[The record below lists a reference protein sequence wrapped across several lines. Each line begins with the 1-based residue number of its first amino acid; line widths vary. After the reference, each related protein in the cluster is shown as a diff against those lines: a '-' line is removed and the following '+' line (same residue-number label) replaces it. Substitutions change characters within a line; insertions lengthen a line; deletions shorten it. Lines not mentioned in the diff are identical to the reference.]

1 MKQLLITGLL
11 IFTLGCKKKNTTP
24 EPTPIVNVC
33 ETKTKVFEG
42 KYETQSDSKDTITI
56 VFIHNNC
63 PTEGVNTYSVYG
75 LGKAYNNAV
84 QSALDVNK
92 VYQITSNEGQKS
104 ATTSNVNCTW
114 WFNVDGKLGGNM
126 NGLGAMYFKKL

>member
-1 MKQLLITGLL
+1 MKKAIAIGLL
-11 IFTLGCKKKNTTP
+11 IFTIGCKKKDITP
-24 EPTPIVNVC
+24 EPTPTPYVC

-84 QSALDVNK
+84 QSNLDENK
-92 VYQITSNEGQKS
+92 VYEIKSDEYLKS
-104 ATTSNVNCTW
+104 ATTIGVNCTW
-114 WFNVDGKLGGNM
+114 GINDNLVVNHGIA
-126 NGLGAMYFKKL
+126 GALIFKKL

>member
-1 MKQLLITGLL
+1 MRKIMIFALLI
-11 IFTLGCKKKNTTP
+11 IVISCKKKEITL
-24 EPTPIVNVC
+24 EPTPIPYVC

-75 LGKAYNNAV
+75 LGKAYNNAI
-84 QSALDVNK
+84 QSNLDVNK
-92 VYQITSNEGQKS
+92 VYEIKSNESGKS
-104 ATTSNVNCTW
+104 ATTIGVNCNW
-114 WFNVDGKLGGNM
+114 
-126 NGLGAMYFKKL
+126 GAGTIMTCNYSTVGYITFKKL

>member
-1 MKQLLITGLL
+1 MKQLLILSL
-11 IFTLGCKKKNTTP
+11 IILTLSCKKSKT
-24 EPTPIVNVC
+24 EPTTEPTAPVC

-42 KYETQSDSKDTITI
+42 KYECQSDSKDTITI

-84 QSALDVNK
+84 QSSLDVNK
-92 VYQITSNEGQKS
+92 VYEIKSDENAKS
-104 ATTSNVNCTW
+104 AITIGANCNWGFPLNLSTSYSGVGVLT
-114 WFNVDGKLGGNM
+114 
-126 NGLGAMYFKKL
+126 FKKL